1 MDTWASEVNQELWK
15 YMDWSNKLPS
25 LFHLVESWVCGQE
38 IVSGCIM
45 GRRQAGGCSW
55 CSGQC
60 SAGKPCA
67 DFLMIG
73 RCHVENPMEET
84 DKTPFLHFYQNAINK
99 SGMKETAAFI
109 LMCFGPLLCISIYW
123 WVQHLEEVQ
132 LFLCVVSTSAV
143 SGSMLPCEWGP
154 GLHLH

>member
-15 YMDWSNKLPS
+15 YIDWFNKLPG

-67 DFLMIG
+67 DSLMIG

-84 DKTPFLHFYQNAINK
+84 DKTPFLLHFYQNVINK

-109 LMCFGPLLCISIYW
+109 LMCFGHLLCISIYW
-123 WVQHLEEVQ
+123 WVQHIEVQ

-143 SGSMLPCEWGP
+143 SGSILPCEWGP